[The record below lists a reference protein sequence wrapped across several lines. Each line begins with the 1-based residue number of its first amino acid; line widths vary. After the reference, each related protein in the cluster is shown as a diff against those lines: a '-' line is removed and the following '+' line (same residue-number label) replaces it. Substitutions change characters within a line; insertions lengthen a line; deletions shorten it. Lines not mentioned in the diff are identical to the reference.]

1 MKFLIDRDMRYAPQ
15 NIVPM
20 RGEEETLR
28 WMALESIRRG
38 WNQLDPSIILK
49 CLDEG
54 FKYGSYWVNGSDMDL
69 NGYRDYLPKKF
80 DTIRNSNSR
89 PRVTLR
95 FCTRD

>member
-54 FKYGSYWVNGSDMDL
+54 FMYGSYWVNGSDMDL